1 MKQCKKVPVYEH
13 GLPCVHQNLH
23 IPCGFL
29 FIGTKVKEVT
39 FAFVALILCG
49 EAIEHMHIYW
59 RRISLERKWR
69 RSNKKKIRREN
80 EVREERGRK
89 DGEKIEEEI
98 EK

>member
-1 MKQCKKVPVYEH
+1 
-13 GLPCVHQNLH
+13 
-23 IPCGFL
+23 
-29 FIGTKVKEVT
+29 
-39 FAFVALILCG
+39 
-49 EAIEHMHIYW
+49 MHIYW